1 MNFELK
7 QKQLF
12 FKVKRYIDR
21 LRKSEIDMASSSYC
35 YLTCWGET
43 AGYARLKIWTNGY
56 LNIFQYIKIFIK
68 NLYAIGCYSDFT
80 LTTNN
85 INIRIYKKLI
95 ISWSYKDNFSQSGE
109 FHDRYFNLKSSQTKN
124 TLWLLLSIDNIFPA
138 DLDLNVI
145 ILHKK
150 NNKFNLIYLFKLIFC
165 LILEKN
171 FNLKKIFHE
180 LSFNSFLSKIILNK
194 INNTF
199 DQSKFENV
207 LTPYEGQPFQQ
218 SLNNFFK
225 KKNQNTITQGYIHNV
240 LTPFP
245 GEYFFRSGAPDQ
257 LLIHGL
263 SMKSILEKYLD
274 WPKERIKI
282 IKSFMKPIQNT
293 RNNCE
298 NIYLPYELAD
308 FSNSLKIF
316 EKYLELSEK
325 NSLKKFE
332 VKIHPANLNC
342 KKNLAH
348 KKNLEK
354 ILDKYNNRFS
364 ADSFKQSISIVFGF
378 SSLIIQLLES
388 NKNILQITTSPEFE
402 VFFQSDKYWDF
413 LTVHKKFQGAYVYS
427 LSKKSSFIDYSENM
441 NKEFFADF

>member
-1 MNFELK
+1 
-7 QKQLF
+7 
-12 FKVKRYIDR
+12 
-21 LRKSEIDMASSSYC
+21 
-35 YLTCWGET
+35 
-43 AGYARLKIWTNGY
+43 
-56 LNIFQYIKIFIK
+56 
-68 NLYAIGCYSDFT
+68 
-80 LTTNN
+80 
-85 INIRIYKKLI
+85 
-95 ISWSYKDNFSQSGE
+95 
-109 FHDRYFNLKSSQTKN
+109 
-124 TLWLLLSIDNIFPA
+124 
-138 DLDLNVI
+138 
-145 ILHKK
+145 
-150 NNKFNLIYLFKLIFC
+150 
-165 LILEKN
+165 
-171 FNLKKIFHE
+171 
-180 LSFNSFLSKIILNK
+180 
-194 INNTF
+194 
-199 DQSKFENV
+199 
-207 LTPYEGQPFQQ
+207 
-218 SLNNFFK
+218 
-225 KKNQNTITQGYIHNV
+225 
-240 LTPFP
+240 
-245 GEYFFRSGAPDQ
+245 
-257 LLIHGL
+257 
-263 SMKSILEKYLD
+263 MKSILEKYLD